1 MSKAIL
7 ILDEM
12 PKDCL
17 DCELLNGYDNSCV
30 GGKIGYDAIYED
42 RIKPKWCPL
51 KRIPQKKY
59 DGLNFFE
66 WKMYKNQ
73 GWNDCVDE
81 ILGGKE

>member
-1 MSKAIL
+1 MKEQKSSKAIL
-7 ILDEM
+7 VIDEM

-51 KRIPQKKY
+51 KPLPQKAEVGEIRK
-59 DGLNFFE
+59 
-66 WKMYKNQ
+66 
-73 GWNDCVDE
+73 VDDFSRN
-81 ILGGKE
+81 G